1 MSSDD
6 LPSPSQFRLLSHN
19 TRLLSIN
26 TCFHNRL
33 ALSLFST

>member
-6 LPSPSQFRLLSHN
+6 LPSPGQFRLLSRN
-19 TRLLSIN
+19 TCLLSIN

-33 ALSLFST
+33 TLSLFST